1 MSHALEISVPIQPD
15 KDNKVNAILA
25 YVDYDKAR
33 GGIYLGLMG
42 VKLKD
47 EGQFRSMSFV
57 MFDPIHK
64 AKYIVLEP
72 ATRLSRKM
80 VELHCR
86 DVKREVEE
94 RLGVHWAKVKDF
106 ANERGFIILEPVAV
120 EIPA

>member
-15 KDNKVNAILA
+15 KENKVNAILA

-47 EGQFRSMSFV
+47 ECQFRSMSFV

-64 AKYIVLEP
+64 AKYLLIHPLKRRYQKDLDYAV
-72 ATRLSRKM
+72 ACVR
-80 VELHCR
+80 R
-86 DVKREVEE
+86 DVEQRVDMYWKEV
-94 RLGVHWAKVKDF
+94 VAF
-106 ANERGFIILEPVAV
+106 ANEMGFTILEPVAV
-120 EIPA
+120 EVPA